1 MDLDSNTR
9 KRIKSIVIGNVKI
22 DDILT
27 IWLSLG
33 YIDNKVSNTLPME

>member
-1 MDLDSNTR
+1 MDLDSNAR

-27 IWLSLG
+27 MWLSIG
-33 YIDNKVSNTLPME
+33 YDNKVSNTPPME